1 MPRIRIRS
9 TAGSDPTLPD
19 PTEPLTTQP
28 AVEDDDS
35 GWDLG
40 DVVLGGGALI
50 GAAAL
55 ARRNPK
61 NALSKLFG
69 VANQARQQLM
79 LSGLAVPKSILG
91 NVGATAIESAERRSL
106 EPLKQLFSRQTL
118 RDIATN
124 YKANVPY
131 PGTKALPGPMP
142 GRIMS
147 AFDDATQSAMQRAGL
162 TPKESARA
170 VLQTPLPGK
179 LGEAMDSPA
188 AQWLI
193 PFRRTPFNQFM
204 EGLETLKGANIA
216 KHPGVMATVGA
227 AGAAHG
233 AATEDTRYPV
243 SLGLGTAAAGR
254 YGIPY
259 ILAAIAGRK
268 LAGGRTSA
276 GLAGTILPVS
286 EYGITS
292 GIEDPLG
299 AFAEPAAVKALR
311 QLAGGR

>member
-1 MPRIRIRS
+1 MPRIRIRA
-9 TAGSDPTLPD
+9 TGGTDPTVPDSTPD
-19 PTEPLTTQP
+19 PLTVQP
-28 AVEDDDS
+28 EIEDE
-35 GWDLG
+35 GFDLG
-40 DVVLGGGALI
+40 DVVTGGAALA

-55 ARRNPK
+55 ATRPSM
-61 NALSKLFG
+61 LGKLFRT
-69 VANQARQQLM
+69 ANATRQQLM

-91 NVGATAIESAERRSL
+91 NVGATAIESAERRSMA
-106 EPLKQLFSRQTL
+106 PLRELFSRQTA
-118 RDIATN
+118 RDIASH

-131 PGTKALPGPMP
+131 PGTPPLPGPTP

-147 AFDDATQSAMQRAGL
+147 AFDQATQGAMQRAGL
-162 TPKESARA
+162 TAKESARA
-170 VLQTPLPGK
+170 TLQTPLPGK

-204 EGLETLKGANIA
+204 EGLDTLKGANIA
-216 KHPGVMATVGA
+216 KNPHVMGTV
-227 AGAAHG
+227 AGAGMAHG
-233 AATEDTRYPV
+233 AATEEERYPL
-243 SLGLGTAAAGR
+243 SIGLGTAAAGR

-292 GIEDPLG
+292 GIEDPLA
-299 AFAEPAAVKALR
+299 AFTEPAALKALR
-311 QLAGGR
+311 QLAGGQ